1 MIFFCTSS
9 YKTVS
14 MRIPI
19 ASILEKCTY
28 LSLDPLKDSGFLH
41 QTALYVGIFSTR
53 LEEIVSIKEVSC
65 AAGFACKV
73 GPARNLGRI
82 GPLSAKTVP
91 QSRFPLLTPTGWN
104 HMNDEELLL
113 LDNANT
119 ISE

>member
-19 ASILEKCTY
+19 PSILEKYTY
-28 LSLDPLKDSGFLH
+28 LSPNPLKYGGFLH
-41 QTALYVGIFSTR
+41 QNSPYVGIFSTR
-53 LEEIVSIKEVSC
+53 LEEIFSIKEVSC
-65 AAGFACKV
+65 AVGIARKV

-82 GPLSAKTVP
+82 EPLSAKTVP